1 MQITIQLNNISKKY
15 INEWVFKNVS
25 LTINPSQKLVV
36 LGSNGSG
43 KSTLLQ
49 TIASFLIPSK
59 GDLSWTNGTEKIE
72 DELIYKHLS
81 MASPYM
87 ELIEDFTLTE
97 SVEHQKKFKPFLNNF
112 SSKEIIDIMQLQH
125 AENKYL
131 KNYSSGMRQ
140 RVKLG
145 LAVLADCPV
154 LLLDEPCTNLDAKS
168 IQWYENLV
176 KEFAFQKTIIVCSN
190 TVKEEYFFCDT
201 SVEIEKYKHT

>member
-1 MQITIQLNNISKKY
+1 MQVSIQLDNISKKY
-15 INEWVFKNVS
+15 VNEWIFKNVS
-25 LTINPSQKLVV
+25 LSISPSQKLVV

-59 GDLSWTNGTEKIE
+59 GELTWKNATEKIE
-72 DELIYKHLS
+72 DEQIYKHLS

-97 SVEHQKKFKPFLNNF
+97 SIEHQKKFKPFLNNF
-112 SSKEIIDIMQLQH
+112 SSKEIIDLMQLQH
-125 AENKYL
+125 ASEKYL

-145 LAVLADCPV
+145 LAILADCPV

-168 IQWYENLV
+168 IAWYQGLI
-176 KEFAFQKTIIVCSN
+176 KQFALQKTVIVCSN
-190 TVKEEYFFCDT
+190 TVKEEYAFCDT
-201 SVEIEKYKHT
+201 SFEIEKYKS